1 MLFMSNAIERR
12 ERPVTGVW
20 EQVTDEQAPS
30 ESALAQARVSD
41 VLRMLSSIHTAQN
54 MDRLEM
60 LRTLALSDATLADK
74 YNKMDTRVSAFVRA
88 QLDTN
93 RRMEQMAAAL
103 NQNTVAM
110 QSIVRGLNAVVE
122 GNRKRQEEARER
134 RAAKGEWLRAL
145 LRVLSDG
152 ETQLVGLGV
161 VLLAFAA
168 FFLVR
173 VLTS

>member
-1 MLFMSNAIERR
+1 MLSMSNAIERR
-12 ERPVTGVW
+12 ERAVTGVW
-20 EQVTDEQAPS
+20 EQVTDDQAPS
-30 ESALAQARVSD
+30 ESALAQARVTD
-41 VLRMLSSIHTAQN
+41 VLRTLASIQTAQN

-93 RRMEQMAAAL
+93 RRLVQMEAAL
-103 NQNTVAM
+103 NQNTQAM
-110 QSIVRGLNAVVE
+110 QSIVRGLTAVVE
-122 GNRKRQEEARER
+122 GKRKRQEEEQARQ
-134 RAAKGEWLRAL
+134 AARGQWLRSLVGA
-145 LRVLSDG
+145 LSDSD
-152 ETQLVGLGV
+152 TQLVGIGAV
-161 VLLAFAA
+161 MLAFAA